1 MSNVKIEPLGNH
13 HDREGFDCE
22 VEALNHYF
30 KNTALQHHKR
40 DISKTHVLT
49 FKEGAGPI
57 IAYTTLSV
65 CDVDFSQERETPILK
80 KLPNTA
86 PAIRL
91 CRLAVDKKHK
101 RQGAGKH
108 MIGFTLTKALEVS
121 ESLGCSGIVVDA
133 KDDTA
138 KEYYE
143 NFGFI
148 TFTSQPLKLFLPM
161 KTIKKLTNKP

>member
-1 MSNVKIEPLGNH
+1 MANVKIEPLGNH

-22 VEALNHYF
+22 VEARNHDF

-40 DISKTHVLT
+40 YISKTHVLT

-57 IAYTTLSV
+57 IAYATLSV

-101 RQGAGKH
+101 RQILPCLYVGKP
-108 MIGFTLTKALEVS
+108 
-121 ESLGCSGIVVDA
+121 
-133 KDDTA
+133 
-138 KEYYE
+138 
-143 NFGFI
+143 FG
-148 TFTSQPLKLFLPM
+148 
-161 KTIKKLTNKP
+161 KLTHGHKLYNRPYGG